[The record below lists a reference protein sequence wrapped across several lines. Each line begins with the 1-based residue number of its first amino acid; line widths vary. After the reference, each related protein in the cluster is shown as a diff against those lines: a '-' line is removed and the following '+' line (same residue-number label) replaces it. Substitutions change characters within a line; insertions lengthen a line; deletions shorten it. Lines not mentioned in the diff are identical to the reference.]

1 MITQKTSRPFEIL
14 LVEDNPGDVR
24 LVDEAFRSAGLPHNL
39 NVAGDG
45 VQAMRFLR
53 REGRKFADA
62 PRPDLILLDLNMSQK
77 DGRETLAEI
86 KADRHLRSIPV
97 VILTGSPHQ
106 RDVFNAYD
114 LQANSYIVKP
124 IDVEEFLDA
133 IRSIEHYWF
142 YTVKN
147 FLK

>member
-1 MITQKTSRPFEIL
+1 MITQKNSRPFQIL
-14 LVEDNPGDVR
+14 LVEDNLGDVR
-24 LVDEAFRSAGLPHNL
+24 LVEEAFDSTGLPHNL
-39 NVAGDG
+39 NVASDG
-45 VQAMRFLR
+45 VQAMNFLR
-53 REGRKFADA
+53 RVGKKFADT
-62 PRPDLILLDLNMSQK
+62 PRPDLIMLDLNMNQK

-86 KADRHLRSIPV
+86 KSDRHLRSIPV
-97 VILTGSPHQ
+97 VVLTGSSHP

-124 IDVEEFLDA
+124 IDFDEFLDVL
-133 IRSIEHYWF
+133 RVIEHYWF